1 MNRYQL
7 IGKDG
12 KPYESAAPGTLGGHR
27 ATRIYG
33 RLDCP
38 SALRA
43 LANGGYAMNRVF
55 FADEATAVA
64 AGYRPCARCLPEPYR
79 DWRERANTAAP
90 APVKAAI
97 GHRRKPQSSS
107 PQPNPTANPA
117 STMPMR
123 FALWSCPTS
132 GGRTSSKVLG
142 EPAMKLAVKALAAAL
157 AFMASGYA
165 TST

>member
-43 LANGGYAMNRVF
+43 LANGGYAMHRVF

-79 DWRERANTAAP
+79 DWRERANSAAP
-90 APVKAAI
+90 AIPSA
-97 GHRRKPQSSS
+97 R
-107 PQPNPTANPA
+107 N
-117 STMPMR
+117 
-123 FALWSCPTS
+123 LSCN
-132 GGRTSSKVLG
+132 RAQNTSSL
-142 EPAMKLAVKALAAAL
+142 
-157 AFMASGYA
+157 
-165 TST
+165 